1 MLRHTKSSAC
11 CAGSLLRPTTLE
23 LSLLLLEDAD
33 QTVFAAVHGGAGAL
47 DGLLIEVPDGL
58 KVDQQAEAAPRL
70 RLLELWRAL
79 RREEETSRGQTW
91 PIPNKCKSWETG
103 IVKTHQS
110 KLALKSSSANSTT
123 YI

>member
-33 QTVFAAVHGGAGAL
+33 HGGAGAL
-47 DGLLIEVPDGL
+47 DDLLIEMPQGL

-79 RREEETSRGQTW
+79 RREEETSRGQTG

-110 KLALKSSSANSTT
+110 KVGQKPSSANSTT

>member
-1 MLRHTKSSAC
+1 MSTKHATLLKQKPYLSMLRHTKSSAC
-11 CAGSLLRPTTLE
+11 CAGSLLRPPTLE

-79 RREEETSRGQTW
+79 REWRKYRRGK
-91 PIPNKCKSWETG
+91 PIVSA
-103 IVKTHQS
+103 
-110 KLALKSSSANSTT
+110 LARHGYLL
-123 YI
+123 